1 MGCFFF
7 SGLGIMTSPGPTST
21 HLLQPMQI
29 SGLNSTALL
38 GVGGL
43 GTIYALSLMSVSPLI
58 NSLLTAVL
66 LIVFLVGGGV
76 RGFEVEVQRQVSDL
90 DLVILLADRQ
100 QLVPLR
106 RGHRRGVES
115 MGIEDGGGGVA
126 LQGRFEDQF
135 PHGDEGI
142 AFQQSPQLMG
152 VGGISRCQLGG
163 LKLI

>member
-7 SGLGIMTSPGPTST
+7 SGLGIMTSPGHTST

-29 SGLNSTALL
+29 FGLNSTALL

-43 GTIYALSLMSVSPLI
+43 GTIYALSLIFLSPLKSI
-58 NSLLTAVL
+58 NSQCLFTAVL

-90 DLVILLADRQ
+90 DLAVFLADRQ

-106 RGHRRGVES
+106 RVHRRV
-115 MGIEDGGGGVA
+115 
-126 LQGRFEDQF
+126 
-135 PHGDEGI
+135 
-142 AFQQSPQLMG
+142 
-152 VGGISRCQLGG
+152 
-163 LKLI
+163 